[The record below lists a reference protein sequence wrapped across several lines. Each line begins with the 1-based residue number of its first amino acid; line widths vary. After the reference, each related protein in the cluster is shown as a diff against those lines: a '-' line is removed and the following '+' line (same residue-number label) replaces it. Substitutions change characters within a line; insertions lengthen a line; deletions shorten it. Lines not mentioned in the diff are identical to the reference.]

1 MENELPLLVL
11 NPPPNITKVVD
22 NESFEKL
29 IDFLERTFEFGFDIE
44 TTPLKDFYW
53 RRIRT
58 LQFGNAQEQYVIDL
72 KAICLSDSNLLYE
85 CQGNY
90 GKNLNTCVNLY
101 LLLDRLS
108 KYLCSDKWIKVGV
121 NLSFE
126 YEMLYWCFGLRTYG
140 YYDCMWT
147 EKVIYAGLGGQAYL
161 KNYEYYSMEAMFG
174 RYFGKSIDKSLQSS
188 LNLEDDLSD
197 SQWEYSALDT
207 RTPLSIKAVQ
217 NLIILGETPA
227 SLKAKGKNI
236 LAGYLSRLDQS
247 ILGDNLTE
255 VVDIENGCLGAFV
268 DMHLHGERINIEKW
282 SARVENNKQELTE
295 IIKKLDD
302 FFLPYVGA
310 KNEVITEE
318 EVTNLEQQWK
328 SIRDTP
334 SSEELDIKLK
344 IILKKKDLKKEPE
357 NSDIRLQLA
366 ELEIKLSQLEQSRK
380 DYKEQIKKKHSELR
394 KKRTAIIN
402 FSSECEGEALINY
415 SSNAQLK
422 NFLKEHFKKLAKIES
437 LDDEVLEKY
446 EDIPVVKLIRE
457 YHKVSKQI
465 TTYGESWIKVWK
477 TGPNN
482 EEGWLHPGDGRL
494 HPVYNQLEA
503 ETGRSSS
510 EKPNGQNRPRDK
522 ELRSYFIADPP
533 NEDIRLCFKCNSTPK
548 TVQSIGKVQDYLY
561 YCENCGQTITYA
573 ETCAEEYVII
583 TADQSGAELRIIAE
597 DSGDELWIGAFEKDQ
612 DVHSVGTELLYEEE
626 WAKEA
631 LPDCAYFAK
640 NSTGEFLKQKCK
652 CPLHDERRTEN
663 KSTNFLLAYGGG
675 PQKLSVEIGKT
686 LAVAKALMALH
697 EKKNPK
703 IWTYLRESGKKAQRD
718 FKAFDLFGRRRLL
731 PQPTDEEVRQ
741 NAKEWNEKEL
751 RLDEATCQLNLATFE
766 QIKKRKPNKEEE
778 FELTHRE
785 PTANEKSRSY
795 FGLMG
800 GINRQG
806 KNHRIQ
812 GTNVTISKLAM
823 SALYDSD
830 GKPYLWHVFPKY
842 RAKFL
847 AFIHDEFM
855 VQCPKQNAEEVAAL
869 IGDAFM
875 RAAKTHMHKVVMKFD
890 YKIKPYWCK

>member
-1 MENELPLLVL
+1 MEKNNNELLVL
-11 NPPPNITKVVD
+11 NPPPNITKVV
-22 NESFEKL
+22 NEESFQKL
-29 IDFLERTFEFGFDIE
+29 LEFLARTRDFGFDCE
-44 TTPLKDFYW
+44 TTVTKDFYW
-53 RRIRT
+53 RKVRS
-58 LQFGNAQEQYVIDL
+58 LQFGLSSEQYVIDF
-72 KAICLSDSNLLYE
+72 KAFVENSDVLYT
-85 CQGNY
+85 CQGEF
-90 GKNLNTCVNLY
+90 GKH
-101 LLLDRLS
+101 LDLAPMLKSIINRLEP
-108 KYLCSDKWIKVGV
+108 YLCSNKWIKTGF
-121 NLSFE
+121 NESFE
-126 YEMLYWCFGLRTYG
+126 YMCMYWNFGMRTYG
-140 YYDCMWT
+140 YYDAMWV
-147 EKVIYAGLGGQAYL
+147 EKTIYAGLGGEAYL
-161 KNYEYYSMEAMFG
+161 KNYEFYSLEETFK

-188 LNLEDDLSD
+188 FNLEDDLSD
-197 SQWEYSALDT
+197 AQWEYAALDT

-236 LAGYLSRLDQS
+236 LAGYLSRLDQR

-282 SARVENNKQELTE
+282 SARVEKNKQELTE

-302 FFLPYVGA
+302 FFLPYVGS

-318 EVTNLEQQWK
+318 EVINLEQQWK

-366 ELEIKLSQLEQSRK
+366 ELEIKLSQLEQARK
-380 DYKEQIKKKHSELR
+380 DYKEQIKKKHLELR

-402 FSSECEGEALINY
+402 LSSECEGEALINY
-415 SSNAQLK
+415 SSNVQLK
-422 NFLKEHFKKLAKIES
+422 NFLKEHFKKLAKIEN

-533 NEDIRLCFKCNSTPK
+533 NEDVRISNCCESESEWNFGADC
-548 TVQSIGKVQDYLY
+548 Y
-561 YCENCGQTITYA
+561 YCGKCGEICSTH
-573 ETCAEEYVII
+573 AEENVII

-631 LPDCAYFAK
+631 LPDCAYFSK
-640 NSTGEFLKQKCK
+640 NAGGEFLKQKCK

-675 PQKLSVEIGKT
+675 PQKLSVEIGKP

-703 IWTYLRESGKKAQRD
+703 IWAYLRESGEKAQRD

-741 NAKEWNEKEL
+741 NAKERNEKEL

-800 GINRQG
+800 GISRQG

-823 SALYDSD
+823 SALYDEN
-830 GKPYLWHVFPKY
+830 KIPYLWHIFPKY

-855 VQCPKQNAEEVAAL
+855 VQCPKQYSEEVAAL